1 MGRKSVGKLRGE
13 PIGTLLP
20 EITGDYCS
28 ILLKKCRWCIFLK
41 FPSHF
46 PSLSTTFCYH
56 YFYFFVL
63 TF

>member
-13 PIGTLLP
+13 PVGTLLP

-46 PSLSTTFCYH
+46 PSLSTTF
-56 YFYFFVL
+56 FFVIIIFIFL
-63 TF
+63 C